1 MGNEVEART
10 QRVRNHLQRPDHSDW
25 QLTNARIRSTVYL
38 TAPSRTLGPA
48 RGLTQ
53 RLNVGPGCDD
63 GVMSSTASPPV
74 AVSPAERLEGL
85 FEELAELAGQRNAI
99 DGRIVQIVAE
109 VDRDELCGATGAR
122 SVAALVAWKL
132 GSSWAT
138 AHTIATVAGRLQ
150 EFPRCAQGMREGR
163 LSLDQVGVIA
173 ARAADGSDA
182 HYAQLARVA
191 TVSQLRTAVKLEP
204 RPQPE
209 PESDPGP
216 DPHASIT
223 QTCDEQFTC
232 WRITLPHLEAAK
244 FDAALASHRDAL
256 FAQWKQDH
264 GTGDGASD
272 QRPPVPSTA
281 EAFMRLV
288 EAGWDAEVTRRPHG
302 HHTTVVVHVDVE
314 QRAAALHLG
323 PLLTAAD
330 RRYLTCDAS
339 CEVWFE
345 RDGQPIGAGRATR
358 VINRRL
364 RRALEH
370 RHSTCAVPGCG
381 ATRGLHA
388 HHIRHWED
396 GGLTELA
403 NLVLLCPYHH
413 RLHHR
418 GVITITGPA
427 HHLTVTDN
435 AGRALSPGSLARPPT
450 HPPPA
455 VPPCPGPTGERADW
469 WWYEPFQPPPTNN

>member
-1 MGNEVEART
+1 LADDDGHT
-10 QRVRNHLQRPDHSDW
+10 S
-25 QLTNARIRSTVYL
+25 ARIGQPRF
-38 TAPSRTLGPA
+38 
-48 RGLTQ
+48 
-53 RLNVGPGCDD
+53 VGPGCNDD
-63 GVMSSTASPPV
+63 VMSSTASPPS

-99 DGRIVQIVAE
+99 DGRIVEIVAE
-109 VDRDELCGATGAR
+109 VDRDELWGATGAR

-132 GSSWAT
+132 GLSSGN
-138 AHTIATVAGRLQ
+138 AHTIATVARRLE

-173 ARAADGSDA
+173 ARAGEGSDE
-182 HYAQLARVA
+182 HYAELARCA
-191 TVSQLRTAVKLEP
+191 TVNQLRTAVKLEP
-204 RPQPE
+204 RPE
-209 PESDPGP
+209 PESRPNP
-216 DPHASIT
+216 QPSIT
-223 QTCDEQFTC
+223 KTADEEFTC
-232 WRITLPHLEAAK
+232 WRIKLPHHDAAK

-256 FAQWKQDH
+256 IAEWKHDQ
-264 GTGDGASD
+264 GDGGRASD
-272 QRPPVPSTA
+272 QAPAFPGTV

-288 EAGWDAEVTRRPHG
+288 EAGWDAEVARRPHG

-323 PLLTAAD
+323 PLLSEAD
-330 RRYLTCDAS
+330 RRYLTCDAT
-339 CEVWFE
+339 CEAWFE
-345 RDGQPIGAGRATR
+345 RDGEVIGAGRATR
-358 VINRRL
+358 LINRRL

-370 RHSTCAVPGCG
+370 RHPTCAVPGCG

-396 GGLTELA
+396 GGLTELF
-403 NLVLLCPYHH
+403 NLVLVCPYHH

-427 HHLTVTDN
+427 DDLIVTDSS
-435 AGRALSPGSLARPPT
+435 GRRLSAGSLARPPNL
-450 HPPPA
+450 PPPA

-469 WWYEPFQPPPTNN
+469 WWYEPFQPQPPPTDN